1 MKPGIELEWGNGKD
15 EKLGIEEEE
24 EEGGDEKVEPSI

>member
-1 MKPGIELEWGNGKD
+1 MEPGIELERGNGKD
-15 EKLGIEEEE
+15 EKLGTEEE

>member
-1 MKPGIELEWGNGKD
+1 MEPGIELERGNGKD
-15 EKLGIEEEE
+15 EKLGTEE